1 MCIHYL
7 CSGPD
12 HNAVDLLMTNI
23 FKLLDLWMD
32 SNQDTQIARELREVL
47 GSEYPDL
54 SRVKTI
60 LEIDLSD
67 LSLESIIQL
76 DSIKEVMN
84 G

>member
-1 MCIHYL
+1 
-7 CSGPD
+7 
-12 HNAVDLLMTNI
+12 MTNI